1 MFAVYATHASP
12 DDPLAALKVG
22 EQPEPRV
29 PEGWVRVRISH
40 ASLNR
45 HDLFTL
51 RGISGHPEGI
61 TYPIILGNDAAGTL
75 DDGTPVVIY
84 PVMGSEDW
92 RGDETLDPEMATVL
106 GPCGVMSKEF
116 ANITRES
123 LLECG
128 GSFRQTVAPFY
139 IRQILDIRY

>member
-12 DDPLAALKVG
+12 DDPLAASKVG

-29 PEGWVRVRISH
+29 PEGRVRVRISH

-61 TYPIILGNDAAGTL
+61 AYPIILGNDGAGTL

-84 PVMGSEDW
+84 PLMGSEDW
-92 RGDETLDPEMATVL
+92 RGDETLDPGWHIPSEFIHGTFAEYAAVPKRNAVTL
-106 GPCGVMSKEF
+106 PGV
-116 ANITRES
+116 
-123 LLECG
+123 
-128 GSFRQTVAPFY
+128 FRRSTPRCSARPG
-139 IRQILDIRY
+139 